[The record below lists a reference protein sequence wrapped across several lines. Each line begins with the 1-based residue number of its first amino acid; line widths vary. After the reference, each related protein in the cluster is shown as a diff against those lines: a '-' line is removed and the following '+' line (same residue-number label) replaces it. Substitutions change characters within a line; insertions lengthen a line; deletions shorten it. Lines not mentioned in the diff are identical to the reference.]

1 MMVSFGR
8 HGTGSAAAAVAYLL
22 GERDAAGLE
31 RGHVAVLR
39 GDPQLVAD
47 LDLDGSGD
55 ISAEEIRDL
64 SKWFA
69 ARLQGAAADERR
81 RIIIHGSGRA
91 QNQRAIWL
99 VFISKWN

>member
-1 MMVSFGR
+1 MVSFGR

-47 LDLDGSGD
+47 LADSRHQVWRY
-55 ISAEEIRDL
+55 SAGVIAWHRDDRPTDAQIRACLLYTSPSPRDRTR
-64 SKWFA
+64 SRMPSSA
-69 ARLQGAAADERR
+69 
-81 RIIIHGSGRA
+81 
-91 QNQRAIWL
+91 
-99 VFISKWN
+99 